1 MRLQPPQRMQ
11 KKAAME
17 ANSGCETRDL
27 WTHCQLAH
35 RRNRHF
41 SSNYR
46 LAVSAKFSAFSNAV
60 VRAARLVLPFGGV
73 GV

>member
-1 MRLQPPQRMQ
+1 MQ

-17 ANSGCETRDL
+17 ANFGSQTRDL
-27 WTHCQLAH
+27 WPH
-35 RRNRHF
+35 RPQRRHRNRRF

-60 VRAARLVLPFGGV
+60 VRPRA
-73 GV
+73 

>member
-1 MRLQPPQRMQ
+1 MQ

-17 ANSGCETRDL
+17 AKFGLQGAPCGRIARTEDRG
-27 WTHCQLAH
+27 
-35 RRNRHF
+35 NRHF

-46 LAVSAKFSAFSNAV
+46 PPVSAKFSAFSNAAV
-60 VRAARLVLPFGGV
+60 TAAGLRLPTGEV